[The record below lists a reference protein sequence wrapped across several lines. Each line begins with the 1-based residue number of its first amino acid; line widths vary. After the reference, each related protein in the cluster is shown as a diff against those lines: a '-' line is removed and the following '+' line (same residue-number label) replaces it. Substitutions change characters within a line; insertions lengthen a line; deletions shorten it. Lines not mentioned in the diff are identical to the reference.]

1 MFEFGARIIS
11 RIYEAVKKRALTF
24 LAGFVFAIFCF
35 IGINAAMEPASKPGF
50 CGSRCHE
57 MRTAYRSWELST
69 HGANKIGFRAECVNC
84 HLPSKE
90 EQYFAH
96 VFTKAYEGGKDVFIH
111 YFIGGYDI
119 EKAREKALKHMP
131 NKRCMHCHDS
141 LLTKPGSSAARKAHL
156 AVLSR
161 PEAKE
166 NRCVSCHEDAGHQ
179 RQRKLF
185 SP

>member
-1 MFEFGARIIS
+1 MFGARIIS

-156 AVLSR
+156 VALSR